1 MKCSFRGE
9 QRTIGKIKDRNSIFW
24 KFNQNWRDEE
34 RRRKKIVKLIFF
46 RWREISLSLDSR
58 SPLKKKMI
66 SCVDDVYWKYGDRKS
81 LENGPKGRI
90 FLPPGDIIARLNNNN
105 NISSSFSYLAFTRRF
120 CSCSASSWFLRI
132 FSEKRSSIYS
142 PYNHIISSIYYRH

>member
-9 QRTIGKIKDRNSIFW
+9 RTIGKIKDRNSIFW

-34 RRRKKIVKLIFF
+34 SRRKKNSKAYFLSMT
-46 RWREISLSLDSR
+46 RNISLSLDSR

-90 FLPPGDIIARLNNNN
+90 FFLPPGDIIARLNNNN

-132 FSEKRSSIYS
+132 FSEKRSSI
-142 PYNHIISSIYYRH
+142 